1 MNERQFTQSTINL
14 VDRKY
19 LTISGVD
26 NVKDVSPNLINL
38 FTMGQNM
45 SISGENMQVIKLDVE
60 NGNLKI
66 EGKIDDIKYNAKKE
80 KFLKRLF
87 K

>member
-1 MNERQFTQSTINL
+1 MNEKQFSQSTINL
-14 VDRKY
+14 VDRKF

-26 NVKDVSPNLINL
+26 NVKDVSPSLINL
-38 FTMGQNM
+38 CAMGVNM
-45 SISGENMQVIKLDVE
+45 SISGENMQVVKLDVE

-66 EGKIDDIKYNAKKE
+66 EGKIDNIKYNAKKE

>member
-1 MNERQFTQSTINL
+1 MNESQFTQSTINL

-38 FTMGQNM
+38 CTMGQNM